1 MELIKEIESKRD
13 KDGNLRKCG
22 KFKCS
27 FCLQEIERPLN
38 NGKRQQSCGCVH
50 YELSAKIRKGQKRT
64 EKQRKKYSE
73 AKKGEKNPM
82 YGKSRFGQ
90 ENPFYGKK
98 HSIET
103 KRVNSEYHKILIG
116 PLSPNWNNGSSFE
129 IYSQEFKRIR
139 KFILKR
145 DDYVCQFPNC
155 IEIHDRLHVHHIDYN
170 KKNNNPKNLITLGTS
185 CHTKTNGKKL
195 RNYWTEFYQNIMI
208 YRIIDCLL

>member
-27 FCLQEIERPLN
+27 FCLQEIERSLN

-116 PLSPNWNNGSSFE
+116 PLSPNWNGGSSFE

-145 DDYVCQFPNC
+145 DDYACQFPNC
-155 IEIHDRLHVHHIDYN
+155 IEIHDRLHVHHIDYT
-170 KKNNNPKNLITLGTS
+170 KKNNNPENLITLGTS

-208 YRIIDCLL
+208 NRIMECLL